1 MAGFCRS
8 GDPVIIVSSNIRTSR
23 ERLLSEVPRARC
35 WISSCLTEFLNKP
48 GGENKSECM
57 ETIKVEVHWC
67 EKNYACAVDIPGFA
81 SVVVT
86 NKSLDGLKQN
96 FEESLKWTIEDS
108 LEEGESVPYYLMKGD
123 YRVEYSLAVSAL
135 LRSAENYTT
144 MAVLSRV
151 TGINQRQLSNY
162 ASEVK
167 IPRPAQ
173 RDKIISGL
181 REIGKGISALC

>member
-1 MAGFCRS
+1 
-8 GDPVIIVSSNIRTSR
+8 
-23 ERLLSEVPRARC
+23 
-35 WISSCLTEFLNKP
+35 
-48 GGENKSECM
+48 M

-67 EKNYACAVDIPGFA
+67 EKNYACAVEFPDFG
-81 SVVVT
+81 SVIVT
-86 NKSLDGLKQN
+86 NKSLEGLKKD

-108 LEEGESVPYYLMKGD
+108 LEAGDPVPDYLCKGD
-123 YRVEYSLAVSAL
+123 YAIEYSLAVSAL
-135 LRSAENYTT
+135 LRSAEKYTT

-181 REIGKGISALC
+181 REIGREIAALC

>member
-1 MAGFCRS
+1 
-8 GDPVIIVSSNIRTSR
+8 
-23 ERLLSEVPRARC
+23 
-35 WISSCLTEFLNKP
+35 
-48 GGENKSECM
+48 M

>member
-1 MAGFCRS
+1 
-8 GDPVIIVSSNIRTSR
+8 
-23 ERLLSEVPRARC
+23 
-35 WISSCLTEFLNKP
+35 
-48 GGENKSECM
+48 M

-67 EKNYACAVDIPGFA
+67 EKNYACAVEFPDFG
-81 SVVVT
+81 SVIVT
-86 NKSLDGLKQN
+86 NKSLEGLKKD

-108 LEEGESVPYYLMKGD
+108 LEAGDPVPDYLGNGD
-123 YRVEYSLAVSAL
+123 YTIEYSLAVSAL
-135 LRSAENYTT
+135 LRSAEKYTT

-181 REIGKGISALC
+181 REIGREIAALC